1 MSFLSLFNLL
11 RYHKTALSLA
21 VILMIA
27 ESVISLAIP
36 YFIGQF
42 STSILD
48 EQNVFGWSITQ
59 ICLAWIVLIILQAGL
74 RFESTFRTNI
84 VGAEV
89 LNDLSCRLY
98 DHVQMLPMA
107 YFSNRK
113 KGEILSLIS
122 NDANVLSYFLSGVL
136 TGLVPAALLVLGAI
150 FMMAQINL
158 SIALIIIVTV
168 PVFLVAIKI
177 VGRTIRP
184 ISEQVIKHQAG
195 AIAIATENFGS
206 MQLVK
211 AFNRQGIESKKFR
224 QNANQVLNLRAR
236 LLRIQALISPLIQ
249 MIISIG
255 IVFIVVVSALHYQA
269 GELSIPDLITLLMY
283 GLVFAKPMSSFAGL
297 YSQLQQARGS
307 STRIL
312 DVFNVSPESDDKAR
326 FDLKCQQGFIQFN
339 DVSFAYKSAE
349 PVLSNVNVTFESGST
364 NVIIGQNGA
373 GKTSLIH
380 LLMRFMEPNSGTILI
395 DEQNIAD
402 CSLVSLRKSIGLVSQ
417 DIALCDGN
425 ILDNIAYGLPQASEA
440 EIVEAAQLAGAD
452 NFISGLKEG
461 YYTQV
466 GENGV
471 LLSGGQRQRIS
482 LARALLINPQIL
494 LFDERTSF
502 ADVAGKHEFTHLL
515 AHSLKEK
522 TIIIVTHDQQ
532 LCDVADKIYKIESG
546 VLGTRA
552 HA

>member
-42 STSILD
+42 STSILN

-136 TGLVPAALLVLGAI
+136 TGLVPAALLVIGAI

-224 QNANQVLNLRAR
+224 RNANQVLNLRAR

-297 YSQLQQARGS
+297 YGQLQQARGS

-312 DVFNVSPESDDKAR
+312 DVFNVSPESDDKAK

-339 DVSFAYKSAE
+339 EVSFAYKSAE

-440 EIVEAAQLAGAD
+440 EIVEAAKLAGAD

-494 LFDERTSF
+494 LFDEPTSF

>member
-1 MSFLSLFNLL
+1 MSFLSLFKLL

-21 VILMIA
+21 VLLMLA
-27 ESVISLAIP
+27 ESLISLSIP

-42 STSILD
+42 SMSILD
-48 EQNVFGWSITQ
+48 QENAFGWSIGQ
-59 ICLAWIVLIILQAGL
+59 ICLAWVALIILQAVL

-84 VGAEV
+84 VGAHV

-136 TGLVPAALLVLGAI
+136 TGLVPAALIVLGAVI
-150 FMMAQINL
+150 MMANINL
-158 SIALIIIVTV
+158 SIALIIVITV
-168 PVFLVAIKI
+168 PVFLITIKI
-177 VGRTIRP
+177 VGKTIRP

-211 AFNRQGIESKKFR
+211 AFNRQSIESKKFR
-224 QNANQVLNLRAR
+224 KNANQVLDLRTR

-255 IVFIVVVSALHYQA
+255 IVFIVVVSALHYQS
-269 GELSIPDLITLLMY
+269 GELTIPNLITLLMY
-283 GLVFAKPMSSFAGL
+283 GLVFAKPMSTFAGL
-297 YSQLQQARGS
+297 YGQLQQARGS

-312 DVFNVSPESDDKAR
+312 EVFNVSPESDDKAE
-326 FDLKCQQGFIQFN
+326 FDLDCQKGSIEFN
-339 DVSFAYKSAE
+339 DVSFAYQADSPILTGVDARFENGSA
-349 PVLSNVNVTFESGST
+349 S
-364 NVIIGQNGA
+364 IILGPNGA

-380 LLMRFMEPNSGTILI
+380 LLMRFMEPQTGNILI
-395 DEQNIAD
+395 DQQAIAD
-402 CSLVSLRKSIGLVSQ
+402 CSLVSLRKAIGLVSQ

-425 ILDNIAYGLPQASEA
+425 ILDNIAYGLPQASEE
-440 EIVEAAQLAGAD
+440 EIIEAAKLAGAD
-452 NFISGLKEG
+452 SFITDLKAG
-461 YYTQV
+461 YYTKV

-482 LARALLINPQIL
+482 LARALVINPQIL
-494 LFDERTSF
+494 LFDEPTSF
-502 ADVAGKHEFTHLL
+502 TDDAGKQEFSKLL
-515 AHSLKEK
+515 AQSLKDK

-532 LCDVADKIYKIESG
+532 LCEVADKVYKLEQGKLALI
-546 VLGTRA
+546 
-552 HA
+552 